1 MFIEIVSPEKTIFTG
16 DVSSV
21 YLPGSE
27 GFFQILD
34 NHAPIVSTLKKGT
47 IELSEEDKLTVSR
60 ARRVQRFLSQP
71 FHVAEQFTGIP
82 GVLVDIKDTIKG
94 FNMIMDGELDHLPE
108 AAFNLKGT
116 IEEAIE
122 AGEKMIAEA
131 K

>member
-47 IELSEEDKLTVSR
+47 IELSGEFDTELTQNFALPGTSKASLDIESGVVEMKNNKL
-60 ARRVQRFLSQP
+60 
-71 FHVAEQFTGIP
+71 II
-82 GVLVDIKDTIKG
+82 LVD
-94 FNMIMDGELDHLPE
+94 
-108 AAFNLKGT
+108 
-116 IEEAIE
+116 
-122 AGEKMIAEA
+122 
-131 K
+131 

>member
-47 IELSEEDKLTVSR
+47 IELSGEFDNE
-60 ARRVQRFLSQP
+60 LSQNL
-71 FHVAEQFTGIP
+71 FLQGTSKASLDIES
-82 GVLVDIKDTIKG
+82 GVVEMKNNKLIILVD
-94 FNMIMDGELDHLPE
+94 
-108 AAFNLKGT
+108 
-116 IEEAIE
+116 
-122 AGEKMIAEA
+122 
-131 K
+131 